1 MTVSPE
7 QENTVLRLWLLLRRV
22 GDALGLCQDL
32 VYSKYGLTSEQ
43 VAVLAAMKSRG
54 PLRPSEFA
62 SILERS
68 PNSMSMLID
77 RMVKTGLVRRTRD
90 RKDRRVVFVSMTDKG
105 REAVEP
111 AVPTGW
117 QFIHKVVSPL
127 SYDDQRALADMLETV
142 KCELYGYLNPEMD
155 IAEIRKKS
163 LTGDPNLY
171 KRAVKNVLPSGYEA
185 KRKPRE
191 KGKTVGRK

>member
-1 MTVSPE
+1 MAINSE

-43 VAVLAAMKSRG
+43 VAVLAAIKSRG
-54 PLRPSEFA
+54 PLRPSEFS

-68 PNSMSMLID
+68 PNSMSMIID

-90 RKDRRVVFVSMTDKG
+90 RKDRRAVFVSMTDKG

-117 QFIHKVVSPL
+117 QFIHKILSPL
-127 SYDDQRALADMLETV
+127 SPDDQRALADMLETL
-142 KCELYGYLNPEMD
+142 KCELVGYLNPEMD
-155 IAEIRKKS
+155 MAEITKKS

-171 KRAVKNVLPSGYEA
+171 KRMVKDVLPSGYEA
-185 KRKPRE
+185 KRKSRE
-191 KGKTVGRK
+191 KQKTV